1 MSEIYAESKEKI
13 DDVRE
18 TLLAQARR
26 LEEITSGDKT
36 RYTNPQLRIWSGDIG
51 DLAEFANGLEEWLS
65 EPQVAEARRLLL
77 ELVKWAEAADKFT
90 IEDVYQD
97 WRFLSDNVLTIEDI
111 HRDIGTIQYDGIKKR
126 VASWVLSRI
135 IEKDLDYASKWAG
148 NARQFADKIKSLES
162 TLVESKLA
170 DVVRKDAI
178 KELLKVVSYDKDNE
192 ELVEGFRQLIERAEE
207 LIRNR
212 PQEIREKAILNT
224 YKINNEIEDSL
235 NKMSEDLG
243 NIRRLLVDLEWVRD
257 FSGFDDY
264 NNLWSKKNAA
274 YREND
279 LGSICKELNSLLL
292 SANMWKNNVK
302 RHIDSTVAKVRRM
315 SKSLPEGDT
324 KSNITAIEPKINS
337 INWSKPDLE
346 LLLEVSNKT
355 GELLKQLRA
364 KLVEKLQNEDAILII
379 EAPEIIDNMGEKMG
393 WDFERFIKA
402 LEVVL
407 RYGLIEIRAVEEA

>member
-1 MSEIYAESKEKI
+1 M
-13 DDVRE
+13 
-18 TLLAQARR
+18 
-26 LEEITSGDKT
+26 
-36 RYTNPQLRIWSGDIG
+36 
-51 DLAEFANGLEEWLS
+51 S

-379 EAPEIIDNMGEKMG
+379 EAPEIIDNMGEKIG